1 MTIYFKPIEVPDN
14 SFTTGLKGVSIDAF
28 AGYTEDAN
36 DGNGLFVEWN
46 DEIAPFPSSEV
57 INAHADKATWKRV
70 REKRNELL
78 AETDYLALSDNT
90 LSDEMTTYRQ
100 ALRDI
105 TEGEIIYDFTTGKP
119 TSGTLASVDVVY
131 PTKPQ

>member
-1 MTIYFKPIEVPDN
+1 MAIYFKPIDVPDN
-14 SFTTGLKGVSIDAF
+14 SFTTGLKGVSTDAF
-28 AGYTEDAN
+28 AGYCESNGT
-36 DGNGLFVEWN
+36 GLFVEWN
-46 DEIAPFPSSEV
+46 DDIATFPSAEV
-57 INAHADKATWKRV
+57 INAHADKASWKRV

-90 LSDEMTTYRQ
+90 LSAEMTTYRQ

-119 TSGTLASVDVVY
+119 TSGTLASADVVY
-131 PTKPQ
+131 PTKPAA